1 MKTWDDFF
9 KLDTGEC
16 EREQS
21 NRQKGIKLN
30 TELCD
35 YAYTQVDDFNHKAR
49 YYISLY
55 ICNPYRNKVTY
66 DGVMKIYGPEFFKDS
81 NLIIVKN
88 FTNNQI
94 YQVFEKYN
102 SDNYYIFNEKRELL
116 KQGELPQ
123 DSYKLKGKTEVDY
136 YQNLVKNL

>member
-1 MKTWDDFF
+1 MKTWKDFF
-9 KLDTGEC
+9 KFDTGEC

-21 NRQKGIKLN
+21 NYEKGVKLN
-30 TELCD
+30 TELCH
-35 YAYTQVDDFNHKAR
+35 YAYTQVDDFSHKAR

-55 ICNPYRNKVTY
+55 ICNPYRNKVTR
-66 DGVMKIYGPEFFKDS
+66 DGVMKIYGPEFFKKS

-88 FTNNQI
+88 FNNNQI

-102 SDNYYIFNEKRELL
+102 SYDYYIFNKKRELL
-116 KQGELPQ
+116 KQGELPK
-123 DSYKLKGKTEVDY
+123 DYYKFTQKQWTNY

>member
-1 MKTWDDFF
+1 MKTWNDFF
-9 KLDTGEC
+9 KFDTGEC

-49 YYISLY
+49 YYIALY
-55 ICNPYRNKVTY
+55 ICNPYRNALKF
-66 DGVMKIYGPEFFKDS
+66 DGAMKIYGPEFFKDS
-81 NLIIVKN
+81 NLVIVKDL
-88 FTNNQI
+88 TTDKI
-94 YQVFEKYN
+94 YQVFEKYK
-102 SDNYYIFNEKRELL
+102 SDNYYIFNKKRELL
-116 KQGELPQ
+116 KQGKLPENT
-123 DSYKLKGKTEVDY
+123 YKFTGKQWVDY